1 MMLPPRP
8 PMSLLSHRLQPWW
21 IMVLKRSSINLHG
34 RVSFSPSWWKVVCNA
49 PTKTIGSPCDIYLA
63 HDIHGTVEWWA
74 LLHLKESGARYC
86 CQMLKLWKMS
96 SQQCQ
101 SGPNRQI
108 GWVAQISLLIFMVSG
123 GLQKC
128 FVKDLSDKCLIL
140 KCAFWMLIYYL
151 VTLKPW

>member
-1 MMLPPRP
+1 M
-8 PMSLLSHRLQPWW
+8 
-21 IMVLKRSSINLHG
+21 
-34 RVSFSPSWWKVVCNA
+34 VCNA

-151 VTLKPW
+151 VTLKPWLVRLDFKRWGLFLVVYNRPKMSYGWRGMSFPFSFLCSEFYTKT